1 MSKSPLRTN
10 DAAGGPTAERTM
22 VLLVDDQAL
31 VAEAVRRILASEP
44 TVDFHYCSD
53 PAAAVGVAIQIRP
66 TVILQDLIMPGTS
79 GLALVQRYRATPET
93 KDIPIVVLS
102 TKDEPACKRD
112 AFLAGA
118 NDYLVKLPD
127 KLELIAR
134 VRYHSRA
141 YLTQMQR
148 DDAVR
153 SLRESQQQLVDS
165 NTALISLNQKLEE
178 ATRAKSEFLA
188 NMSHEIRTPMNG
200 VVGMTTLLLDTEL
213 TDEQR
218 DSVETIRSCGDALL
232 TIINDILDFSKIE
245 SGRMSLEDHPFEL
258 RTCIEEA
265 LELLGPKAATKGLDL
280 GYLVEE
286 NVANAVIGDVTR
298 LRQIVVNLAGNAVKF
313 TERGEVSVNISLAE
327 ASESAAQGAGLML
340 HVAVRDSGIGIP
352 PGKQDRLFKS
362 FSQVD
367 DSTTRQYG
375 GTGLGLAISKRLA
388 ELMGGSMW
396 VESQEGRGSTFHFT
410 VGVKPNSSAVESTSS
425 SLLAGRRILL
435 VEEFG
440 TNQHFITRA
449 VRSWGGEALLVGT
462 ALEALDRLR
471 KDEPFDVALIDMQP
485 AEGGA
490 IDLIQA
496 IRAIPAR
503 QALPIVPLTSARLR
517 ATDPRLREL
526 GLAISVSKPL
536 RQHQLR
542 DALERVIG
550 GGGGQSR
557 KAPAVSEIDRTLAE
571 RVPLRILLADD
582 NRVNQK
588 VGSAFLQKMGYR
600 IELAGNGLEV
610 MQALGRQSFD
620 LVFLDVQMPEMD
632 GYEAARQ
639 IRSTMS
645 EAERPR
651 LIAMTGNAMQGDRE
665 KCLEAGMD
673 DYISKPIRVKE
684 LEHMLVHWGTKGAAR
699 AA

>member
-10 DAAGGPTAERTM
+10 DAAGGPTAARIM
-22 VLLVDDQAL
+22 VMLVDDQAL

-127 KLELIAR
+127 KLELVAR

-218 DSVETIRSCGDALL
+218 DNVETIRSCGDSLL

-265 LELLGPKAATKGLDL
+265 LELLGPKAAAKGLDL

-286 NVANAVIGDVTR
+286 EVANAVIGDVTR

-313 TERGEVSVNISLAE
+313 TERGEVSVNVSLAE
-327 ASESAAQGAGLML
+327 ASPTPAQGASLML

-352 PGKQDRLFKS
+352 PSKQDRLFKS

-367 DSTTRQYG
+367 GSTTRQYG

-410 VGVKPNSSAVESTSS
+410 VGVKPNSSAVESNSS

-440 TNQHFITRA
+440 TNREFVSRS
-449 VRSWGGEALLVGT
+449 VRSWGGEAVVVGT
-462 ALEALDRLR
+462 ASEALERLR
-471 KDEPFDVALIDMQP
+471 KNESFDAALIDLQP

-490 IDLIQA
+490 MELIQA
-496 IRAIPAR
+496 IRTIPAR
-503 QALPIVPLTSARLR
+503 QALPIVPLTSTRLR
-517 ATDPRLREL
+517 AGDQRLREL

-542 DALERVIG
+542 DALDRVLG
-550 GGGGQSR
+550 GGGPLR
-557 KAPAVSEIDRTLAE
+557 KAPVVSEIDRTLAE
-571 RVPLRILLADD
+571 RLPLRILVADD

-600 IELAGNGLEV
+600 VEVASNGLEV
-610 MQALGRQSFD
+610 IQALGRQSFD
-620 LVFLDVQMPEMD
+620 IIFLDVQMPEMD
-632 GYEAARQ
+632 GCEAARQ
-639 IRSTMS
+639 IRSRWS

-684 LEHMLVHWGTKGAAR
+684 LEQMLVRWGTRGAVK